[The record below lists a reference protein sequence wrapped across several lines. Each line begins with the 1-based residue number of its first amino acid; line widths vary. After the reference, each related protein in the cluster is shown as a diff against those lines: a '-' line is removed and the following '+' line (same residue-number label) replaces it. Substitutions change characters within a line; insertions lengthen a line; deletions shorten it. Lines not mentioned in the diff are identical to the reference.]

1 MAVSQETLTTTVGGA
16 KKALLAIA
24 ALLALYFAYEQVF
37 PYFVWREEAYGYY
50 WQFRLPLLL
59 HVSGGLVAL
68 LTGVFQLWSGLNRR
82 AMSTHP
88 LTGRLYATAVSV
100 GSGGAIWLSITSAVF
115 GFAWGV
121 SLFMLAAAWIATTT
135 TAIYLIRM
143 RQVVAH
149 QQWMVR
155 SYIVTFAFVL
165 FRIATD
171 HVPAQEL
178 WGINNADWSNAM
190 IWPVWVVPLLA
201 YEILLAFR
209 RR

>member
-1 MAVSQETLTTTVGGA
+1 MAVSQDTFATTFGGT
-16 KKALLAIA
+16 KKALLLIA
-24 ALLALYFAYEQVF
+24 ALLALYFAYEQVI
-37 PYFVWREEAYGYY
+37 PYFVWSEEAYGYY

-59 HVSGGLVAL
+59 HVVGGLVAL
-68 LTGVFQLWSGLNRR
+68 LSGVFQLWSGLNRR
-82 AMSTHP
+82 VMRTHP
-88 LTGRLYATAVSV
+88 KTGRVYAAAVAV
-100 GSGGAIWLSITSAVF
+100 GGAGGIWLSFTSALF

-121 SLFMLAAAWIATTT
+121 SLFMLAAAWLATTA
-135 TAIYLIRM
+135 TALYLIRT

-171 HVPAQEL
+171 HIPAQEL
-178 WGINNADWSNAM
+178 WGISYADWSNAM
-190 IWPVWVVPLLA
+190 IWPVWVVPLIG
-201 YEILLAFR
+201 YEILLAVR

>member
-1 MAVSQETLTTTVGGA
+1 MAVSHQALTTTFGGT

-37 PYFVWREEAYGYY
+37 PYFVWSEEAYGYY

-59 HVSGGLVAL
+59 HILGGLIAL
-68 LTGVFQLWSGLNRR
+68 LCGVFQLWSGLNRR

-88 LTGRLYATAVSV
+88 LTGRLYATAVAV
-100 GSGGAIWLSITSAVF
+100 GAAGGIWLSITSALF
-115 GFAWGV
+115 GFAWSV
-121 SLFMLAAAWIATTT
+121 ALFVLATAWLATTA
-135 TAIYLIRM
+135 TAIYLIRT

-165 FRIATD
+165 FRIVTD
-171 HVPAQEL
+171 HIPAQEL
-178 WGINNADWSNAM
+178 WGINYADWSNAM
-190 IWPVWVVPLLA
+190 IWPVWVVPLLC
-201 YEILLAFR
+201 YEILLALR
-209 RR
+209 PR

>member
-1 MAVSQETLTTTVGGA
+1 MAVSQETLTTTGGGT

-37 PYFVWREEAYGYY
+37 PYFVWSEEAYGYY

-59 HVSGGLVAL
+59 HVVGGLVAL

-88 LTGRLYATAVSV
+88 KTGRLYATAVAV
-100 GSGGAIWLSITSAVF
+100 GAAGAIWLSITSAAF
-115 GFAWGV
+115 GFAWGA
-121 SLFMLAAAWIATTT
+121 SLFMLAVAWLAITA
-135 TAIYLIRM
+135 TAIYLIRT
-143 RQVVAH
+143 RQVLAH
-149 QQWMVR
+149 KQWMVR
-155 SYIVTFAFVL
+155 SYILTFAFVL
-165 FRIATD
+165 FRIVTD
-171 HVPAQEL
+171 HIPAQEL
-178 WGINNADWSNAM
+178 WGISYADWSNAM
-190 IWPVWVVPLLA
+190 IWPVWVVPLLS

>member
-1 MAVSQETLTTTVGGA
+1 MAVSQETLTTTGGGT

-24 ALLALYFAYEQVF
+24 ALLAVYFIYEQVL
-37 PYFVWREEAYGYY
+37 PYFVWTEESYGYY
-50 WQFRLPLLL
+50 WQFRLPVLM
-59 HVSGGLVAL
+59 HVLGGLVAL
-68 LTGVFQLWSGLNRR
+68 LTGLFQLWSGLNRR

-88 LTGRLYATAVSV
+88 LTGRLYATAVAV
-100 GSGGAIWLSITSAVF
+100 GSAGGIWLSINSAVF

-121 SLFMLAAAWIATTT
+121 SLFMLAVAWLTITA
-135 TAIYLIRM
+135 TAIYLIRT
-143 RQVVAH
+143 RQVLAH

-165 FRIATD
+165 FRIVTD

-178 WGINNADWSNAM
+178 WGISRADWSNAM
-190 IWPVWVVPLLA
+190 IWPVWVVPLLC